1 MKPAPRRPAVFLDRD
16 GTIIID
22 RHYLGDP
29 AGVELLP
36 GAAAAITRLNAAR
49 IPVILVTSQSGIGR
63 GYFTLEDYGRVSRR
77 LDEVLAA
84 EGAHLDGSYM
94 CPHAP
99 DADAPCACRKP
110 GVLLYERAMHEHGLD
125 GKRSFFIGD
134 MWRDVA
140 PSRAFG
146 ARGILIPTH
155 ETPAADIEIAALE
168 AELAETLGEAVDRVL
183 AVLAK

>member
-1 MKPAPRRPAVFLDRD
+1 MTEALPPAVFLDRD

-36 GAAAAITRLNAAR
+36 GAALAIARLNAAR

-63 GYFTLEDYGRVSRR
+63 GYFTMDDYRRVSAR
-77 LDEVLAA
+77 LDELLAA
-84 EGAHLDGSYM
+84 ESAHLDGSYM

-110 GVLLYERAMHEHGLD
+110 GVLLYERAMREHGLD

-140 PSRAFG
+140 PARAFG

-155 ETPAADIEIAALE
+155 ETPAAEREVAALE
-168 AELAETLGEAVDRVL
+168 AELADSLGEAVDRVL
-183 AVLAK
+183 AVVGS

>member
-1 MKPAPRRPAVFLDRD
+1 MTATGRPAVFLDRD

-36 GAAAAITRLNAAR
+36 GAAGAVARLNAAN
-49 IPVILVTSQSGIGR
+49 IPVVLVTSQSGIGR
-63 GYFTLEDYGRVSRR
+63 GYFTMQDYERVSAR

-84 EGAHLDGSYM
+84 EGAHLDASYV

-99 DADAPCACRKP
+99 NADAPCACRKP
-110 GVLLYERAMHEHGLD
+110 GVLLYERAIREHGLD

-140 PSRAFG
+140 PARAFG

-155 ETPAADIEIAALE
+155 ETPAADREIALLE
-168 AELAETLGEAVDRVL
+168 AEVARSLPEAVDRVL
-183 AVLAK
+183 AVLAG

>member
-1 MKPAPRRPAVFLDRD
+1 MNRHPRPAVFLDRD

-36 GAAAAITRLNAAR
+36 GAAAAIARLNAAG
-49 IPVILVTSQSGIGR
+49 IPAILVTSQSGIGR
-63 GYFTLEDYGRVSRR
+63 GYFTVDDYRRVSAR

-84 EGAHLDGSYM
+84 EGARLDGSYV

-99 DADAPCACRKP
+99 NPEAPCACRKP
-110 GVLLYERAMHEHGLD
+110 GVLLYERAMQEHDLD

-140 PSRAFG
+140 PARAFG

-155 ETPAADIEIAALE
+155 ETPPAEREVAAIEAEIAPS
-168 AELAETLGEAVDRVL
+168 LGVAVDRVL
-183 AVLAK
+183 AVLVPS

>member
-1 MKPAPRRPAVFLDRD
+1 MTGPRPAVFLDRD
-16 GTIIID
+16 GTIIVD

-36 GAAAAITRLNAAR
+36 GAAAAVKRLNDAG
-49 IPVILVTSQSGIGR
+49 IPSILVTSQSGIGR
-63 GYFTLEDYGRVSRR
+63 GYFTMEDYGRVSRR

-84 EGAHLDGSYM
+84 EGAHLDGSYV

-99 DADAPCACRKP
+99 DPDAPCACRKP
-110 GVLLYERAMHEHGLD
+110 GVLLYERAIKDHGLD

-140 PSRAFG
+140 PARAFG

-155 ETPAADIEIAALE
+155 ETPPAERETAALE
-168 AELAETLGEAVDRVL
+168 AELAGSLGEAVDRVL
-183 AVLAK
+183 AVLARP

>member
-1 MKPAPRRPAVFLDRD
+1 MNPPPRPAVFLDRD

-36 GAAAAITRLNAAR
+36 GAAAAIARLNAAR
-49 IPVILVTSQSGIGR
+49 IPAILVTSQSGIGR
-63 GYFTLEDYGRVSRR
+63 GYFTMEDYGRVSAR

-84 EGAHLDGSYM
+84 EGARLDGSYM

-110 GVLLYERAMHEHGLD
+110 GVLLYERAMQDHGLD

-140 PSRAFG
+140 PARAFG

-155 ETPAADIEIAALE
+155 ETPPAEREIAALE
-168 AELAETLGEAVDRVL
+168 AEIAPSLGVAIDRVL
-183 AVLAK
+183 AVLAPS

>member
-1 MKPAPRRPAVFLDRD
+1 MTAAGTPAVFLDRD

-29 AGVELLP
+29 EGVELLP
-36 GAAAAITRLNAAR
+36 GAAAAVARLNAAGT
-49 IPVILVTSQSGIGR
+49 PVILVTSQSGIGR
-63 GYFTLEDYGRVSRR
+63 GYFTLEDYERVSRR

-99 DADAPCACRKP
+99 DVVTPCSCRKP
-110 GVLLYERAMHEHGLD
+110 GVLLYERAIVEHGLD
-125 GKRSFFIGD
+125 GARSFFIGD

-140 PSRAFG
+140 PARAFG

-155 ETPAADIEIAALE
+155 ETPAEDRELAMLE
-168 AELAETLGEAVDRVL
+168 AEVAPSLGEAVDRVL
-183 AVLAK
+183 AVLPAR